1 MVLVE
6 EALGYLKMGFSV
18 IPLISRDK
26 RPEINWLEYQKRKPT
41 EDEVR
46 RWFSDEKKNVGIICG
61 KVSGD
66 LVVFDFDNQETMQF
80 VISDIKSVSEKTLVV
95 RTGKGFHLYYRI
107 KDPPYFR
114 LSNLA
119 VDVKGEGGYVVAPP
133 SIHPSGVQYSVM
145 GSRKVAEITNE
156 MVSFLKEMDE
166 MYPIAKAVLPVW
178 GREGEHRHELSLGLA
193 SFFRAR
199 AKWPKE
205 KTERFIEGVM
215 RLKGDTEEQQ
225 DRMRAIEDAYK
236 KEYPYNRH
244 LQRELIEQ
252 LVNLLP
258 VGSGEIWRWYDK
270 GDKDAKSWRA
280 YMCDSTGVYRLYHNE
295 RMDKDGNPIIQED
308 SETIF
313 TQPLTLADAWH
324 AEGDEENHVRFTF
337 FLGKIKYQGTKT
349 EIFQQIVASGLTGI
363 NWNFIRDTISA
374 CVEFYVSTGSV
385 SVRQSYE
392 AIGIYE
398 TEGKLELALGDKD
411 ISALRGTEPW
421 YVLRSFEKYAGNIQ
435 DDLKVFSLLPDYFDP
450 HLLTL
455 FFGFSAIA
463 PFSYALKGDGDF
475 FWPLLIFKGPKGTG
489 KTVLGELF
497 TTYLYGIAEGGPAD
511 VTSDFRLLDFITG
524 TTFPRLVDESENAKF
539 EGQKFSIK
547 ISTTLKDASQ
557 KQLVG
562 TRGNIDRTKK
572 LYSARTPLILAG
584 NKIDIEDPA
593 LLART
598 IILNTDQSDK
608 VKGPQRMQFGA
619 DVLRK
624 LHKGFGTRLVNF
636 VLLDHPTRQ
645 SITEEIRKISIPFN
659 FGDPRRADFYSSIYF
674 GLKLWNAF
682 YSSMDL
688 EFPLAYYLDMDRF
701 TDIIQKIEES
711 NVEES
716 KERQSI
722 GEFIEWMKKEADVLE
737 EYIKISAEETREPPQ
752 RYYELR
758 QMIKRDVVNNS
769 TWLYITQAAVTE
781 YCRVNTTFQSRSLS
795 EIADVLAE
803 YYGMD
808 RNTFYDKTAR
818 WFEGRTAKAIKVPL
832 SQAPLED
839 YGKTEKEKGKPP
851 GSGPPPPAS
860 KDLTGLTKPNH
871 ALVRR
876 ENENSIG
883 VWSTPNQLTE
893 KSDTSHEGYNG
904 QNAPWGNNENSGY
917 VVRNIVNNKDSTKN
931 KDLTKDLTRPNHWL
945 GNDDKFLNSINE
957 VKDFLLQYELHGRIN
972 RDEGMVIIEIAPY
985 SEVAHWVSDKIQ
997 FMGFYPIE
1005 SSDTT
1010 KLTFKYKEV
1019 PPQ

>member
-18 IPLISRDK
+18 IPLLPRDK

-133 SIHPSGVQYSVM
+133 SIHPSGVQYTIM
-145 GSRKVAEITNE
+145 GNRKVAEITSE

-166 MYPIAKAVLPVW
+166 MYPIAKAVLPAW

-215 RLKGDTEEQQ
+215 RLKGDTEEPQ
-225 DRMRAIEDAYK
+225 DRMRAVEDAYK
-236 KEYPYNRH
+236 KEYPYNKH
-244 LQRELIEQ
+244 LQKELIER

-270 GDKDAKSWRA
+270 GDKDSKNWRA
-280 YMCDSTGVYRLYHNE
+280 YMCNSTGVYRLYHNE
-295 RMDKDGNPIIQED
+295 GMDKDGNPIIRED
-308 SETIF
+308 SEVIF

-324 AEGDEENHVRFTF
+324 AEGDEENHIRFTF

-421 YVLRSFEKYAGNIQ
+421 YVARGFNQYHGNIVE
-435 DDLKVFSLLPDYFDP
+435 DLKVFALLPDYFDQQV
-450 HLLTL
+450 LTL

-463 PFSYALKGDGDF
+463 PFSYALKKDGDF

-489 KTVLGELF
+489 KTALGELF
-497 TTYLYGIAEGGPAD
+497 TAYLYGIGEGGPAD

-547 ISTTLKDASQ
+547 ISTTLKDAAQ

-562 TRGNIDRTKK
+562 SRGNIDRTKK

-593 LLART
+593 LLTRT
-598 IILNTDQSDK
+598 IVLNTGQSDK
-608 VKGPQRMQFGA
+608 IKGSRRAQFNS
-619 DVLRK
+619 DVLRR
-624 LHKGFGTRLVNF
+624 LNRGFGIELVKYIME
-636 VLLDHPTRQ
+636 RYQ
-645 SITEEIRKISIPFN
+645 SGRAIIDEIRKVLMPFN
-659 FGDPRRADFYSSIYF
+659 FSDSRRADFYSSIYLGLKIWNEMYQSF
-674 GLKLWNAF
+674 GLT
-682 YSSMDL
+682 
-688 EFPLAYYLDMDRF
+688 FPLAYYLDIDKF
-701 TDIIQKIEES
+701 TDIVLRTETS

-737 EYIKISAEETREPPQ
+737 EYVKVKVEGKDPPA
-752 RYYELR
+752 RYYELK
-758 QMIKRDVVNNS
+758 QLVKKEGVDGM
-769 TWLYITQAAVTE
+769 TWLYVTQAAVTE
-781 YCRVNTTFQSRSLS
+781 YCRMNTTFQSRSLS
-795 EIADVLAE
+795 EIADALAE
-803 YYGMD
+803 YYVMD
-808 RNTFYDKTAR
+808 RSSFYDKSVKR
-818 WFEGRTAKAIKVPL
+818 FEDRVVKTVKIPL

-839 YGKTEKEKGKPP
+839 YGKIKDEK
-851 GSGPPPPAS
+851 GSGPPPPP
-860 KDLTGLTKPNH
+860 KNPTNVTDVTGCNH
-871 ALVRR
+871 DMVTGK
-876 ENENSIG
+876 NEDSIG
-883 VWSTPNQLTE
+883 IRSTCNHVTGKNDTPHGAF
-893 KSDTSHEGYNG
+893 SDTK
-904 QNAPWGNNENSGY
+904 NAPRDNTKK
-917 VVRNIVNNKDSTKN
+917 VVTWLHVLEKQDSTV
-931 KDLTKDLTRPNHWL
+931 DNHVTENVTGCNQRL
-945 GNDDKFLNSINE
+945 QNNDEILNSLNR
-957 VKDFLLQYELHGRIN
+957 VKDFLSEFDLHGRIN
-972 RDEGMVIIEIAPY
+972 RNEGIVIVEIAPY
-985 SEVAHWVSDKIQ
+985 SEVAHWVNDKIQ
-997 FMGFYPIE
+997 LMGFYPIE

-1010 KLTFKYKEV
+1010 KLTFKYRGSL
-1019 PPQ
+1019 Q